1 MSHVP
6 PPPGGA
12 RSGFPDEAETGFAAE
27 FAAELA
33 AVRPGLTAPCAA
45 ALPGARA
52 AVLARLWRGL
62 LYEPLPGVADR
73 GPGSVRLGD
82 GRLLTGPA
90 RLPHDL
96 DPAVPTSTLP
106 TSTLPTGSLP
116 TDFLPTRGHRTG
128 GHPTGGNPTGG
139 HLLGDEPGGGHPGSG
154 HLGGRHPGGGHPGG
168 GHPGGGQ
175 GGGMVVWL
183 DGRAYTDPA
192 ELLAAL
198 GLPGTA
204 RLVGDLERSTA
215 SLALSRA
222 DAAALDPARGP
233 GRDLAFE
240 QDVVDGHPYH
250 PCCRNRP
257 GFSVAEQLAYAPE
270 HRPVVRLDLV
280 AVPAA
285 RCLLAGPWP
294 ARLTDGDRILVPV
307 HPWQSRHRLPELGL
321 EPSGRSIPARPLMS
335 LRTLAPLDGGPHVK
349 TAVSARMTSH
359 VRDISAASV
368 RDAVPLSDLLT
379 RAAARLGSAGPY
391 VARYLCGAAA
401 LVDGRPSAEV
411 AVLLREPPSRFAGS
425 GEVVAPLAALTARP
439 ADGGPPL
446 IHVLAGGRPAREA
459 HTREA
464 HTRGAA
470 ARGGGGAG
478 WMAAFARAAFG
489 AGLGL
494 LAMGIALEAH
504 GQNLL
509 VVLDRH
515 GRPVRL
521 VYRDL
526 ADIRVSPARLAR
538 HGLETPPLHARLLTD
553 DPWRLREKLFGSL
566 VGTTFGTLVSALGQ
580 GDRDVEA
587 RLWDEVAA
595 AARRAFD
602 ELPATGR
609 ADRAALF
616 GAELPVKAHT
626 LMQLEGGPPG
636 DRWAYL
642 PNPLAGA

>member
-1 MSHVP
+1 M
-6 PPPGGA
+6 
-12 RSGFPDEAETGFAAE
+12 
-27 FAAELA
+27 
-33 AVRPGLTAPCAA
+33 AVR
-45 ALPGARA
+45 
-52 AVLARLWRGL
+52 
-62 LYEPLPGVADR
+62 
-73 GPGSVRLGD
+73 
-82 GRLLTGPA
+82 
-90 RLPHDL
+90 
-96 DPAVPTSTLP
+96 
-106 TSTLPTGSLP
+106 
-116 TDFLPTRGHRTG
+116 
-128 GHPTGGNPTGG
+128 
-139 HLLGDEPGGGHPGSG
+139 
-154 HLGGRHPGGGHPGG
+154 
-168 GHPGGGQ
+168 
-175 GGGMVVWL
+175 M

-192 ELLAAL
+192 DLLTAL

-222 DAAALDPARGP
+222 GAPARAG
-233 GRDLAFE
+233 GWGLEEFE
-240 QDVVDGHPYH
+240 QGVVDGHPYH

-285 RCLLAGPWP
+285 RCLVAGPWP
-294 ARLTDGDRILVPV
+294 AGLTDGDRVLLPV

-321 EPSGRSIPARPLMS
+321 EPSAGRSIPARPLMS

-379 RAAARLGSAGPY
+379 RAAARLGSAGPH

-411 AVLLREPPSRFAGS
+411 AVLLREPPSRFAGP
-425 GEVVAPLAALTARP
+425 GEVVVPLAALTARP

-446 IHVLAGGRPAREA
+446 IRAL
-459 HTREA
+459 TREGD
-464 HTRGAA
+464 TRE
-470 ARGGGGAG
+470 GGTREGGT
-478 WMAAFARAAFG
+478 WWVAAFARAAFT

-509 VVLDRH
+509 AVLDRH

-538 HGLETPPLHARLLTD
+538 HGLEAPPLHARLLTD
-553 DPWRLREKLFGSL
+553 DPQRLREKLFGSL

-587 RLWDEVAA
+587 RLWDEVAE

-602 ELPATGR
+602 ELPATGGRR

-616 GAELPVKAHT
+616 GPELPVKAHT

-636 DRWAYL
+636 DRWARL